1 MTWWPRR
8 SRSPLTMT
16 EGSQIHVD
24 ANVILRLL
32 LNQPPPQARSA
43 AEVLV
48 MRRYGDSKSLA

>member
-1 MTWWPRR
+1 
-8 SRSPLTMT
+8 MT